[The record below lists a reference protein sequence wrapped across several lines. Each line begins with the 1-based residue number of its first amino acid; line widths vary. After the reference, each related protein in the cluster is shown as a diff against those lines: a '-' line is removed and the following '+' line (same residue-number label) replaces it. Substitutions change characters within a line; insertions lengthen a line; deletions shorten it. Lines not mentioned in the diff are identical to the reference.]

1 MSNVEVIE
9 PTKKRVVAKRKQ
21 QEPYRAPEVNMTE
34 AQAMAAVIERAA
46 RDPNVDIG
54 KMKELFTMRNEL
66 RMQAKQDAAEE
77 RERDFHAAWA
87 AAQAGMKRIAADS
100 ANDQT
105 RSRYASLAALDGAI
119 RPIYTEN
126 GFAVSYD
133 TEPLPEGAI
142 RIIGYLTRDGHTVR
156 RQTDQPC
163 DGKGAKGGDV
173 MTRTHAH
180 KSAITYGRRELLE
193 MLFNLATSKDDD
205 GNAAS
210 RPLGEVKAVSDLQV
224 REISDLLTDT
234 KSDMVKFL
242 ARMKVESLAELR
254 ADKFE
259 EIKSYIRSIYEKR
272 EKAKADVEKANA
284 EANAARDK
292 EGSRDV

>member
-1 MSNVEVIE
+1 MSNVEEVM
-9 PTKKRVVAKRKQ
+9 PPNKRVVAKQKQ
-21 QEPYRAPEVNMTE
+21 QDRAPEVNMTE

-54 KMKELFTMRNEL
+54 KMKELFVMRNEL

-77 RERDFHAAWA
+77 REREFHAAWA
-87 AAQAGMKRIAADS
+87 AAQAGMKRIVTDS

-193 MLFNLATSKDDD
+193 MLFNLATGKDDD

-210 RPLGEVKAVSDLQV
+210 RPLRAVETISDEQV
-224 REISDLLTDT
+224 GEISNLLTDT
-234 KSDMVKFL
+234 KTDVKKFTD
-242 ARMKVESLAELR
+242 RMGPLVYLR
-254 ADKFE
+254 ADKYE
-259 EIKSYIRSIYEKR
+259 EIKALIIATAEKR
-272 EKAKADVEKANA
+272 EAKARADVERANA
-284 EANAARDK
+284 EANAQRDK
-292 EGSRDV
+292 EGS

>member
-1 MSNVEVIE
+1 MNTDIE
-9 PTKKRVVAKRKQ
+9 LTPRGSRPPRKKLADRENLPAV
-21 QEPYRAPEVNMTE
+21 PMTE

-54 KMKELFTMRNEL
+54 KMKELFVMRNEL

-77 RERDFHAAWA
+77 RERDFHSAWA
-87 AAQAGMKRIAADS
+87 AAQAGMKRIVADS

-119 RPIYTEN
+119 RPFYTQH

-133 TEPLPEGAI
+133 TEPLAEGAV

-193 MLFNLATSKDDD
+193 MLFNLATGKDDD

-210 RPLGEVKAVSDLQV
+210 RTIGDVEP
-224 REISDLLTDT
+224 ISDAQVKEIDKLLTET
-234 KSDMVKFL
+234 KSDLVKFL
-242 ARMKVESLAELR
+242 ARMKVESLTDLR
-254 ADKFE
+254 ADKFD
-259 EIKSYIRSIYEKR
+259 EIKALIKTTAAKR
-272 EKAKADVEKANA
+272 VAKEAVEQANA
-284 EANAARDK
+284 EANAQRDK
-292 EGSRDV
+292 EDAR